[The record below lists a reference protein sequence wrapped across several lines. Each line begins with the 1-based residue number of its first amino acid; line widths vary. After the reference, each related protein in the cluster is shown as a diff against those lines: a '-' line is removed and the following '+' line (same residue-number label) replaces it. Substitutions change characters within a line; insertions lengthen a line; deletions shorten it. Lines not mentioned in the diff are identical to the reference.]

1 MNKSSQPNQSLVD
14 GIAVLHALASSNTP
28 IGGRELARS
37 LKLEPTRVNRILKT
51 LAYLGITR
59 QNSKKKYMPGPGMHV
74 LATQSLFGSSIVQ
87 HALPILEELRRFNHV
102 VAFGVLWKGNVS
114 YLYHAPPGI
123 QHLEALGRIGVYP
136 ATKGGIGLALL
147 AQKEDEMVREIYQD
161 DSIPNF
167 PDGIESLLRTLHE
180 IREQGYARVQVKPEQ
195 HTIAVHVGEPAY
207 AAVGVS
213 GWIPSE
219 ATKSILDVLN
229 NAAQQLGESEESL
242 EVSSENLDVDF
253 STIRPSI

>member
-1 MNKSSQPNQSLVD
+1 MKKSSQPNQSLVD
-14 GIAVLHALASSNTP
+14 GITVLHALASSSKP
-28 IGGRELARS
+28 VGGRELARS
-37 LKLEPTRVNRILKT
+37 LNLEPTRVNRILKT

-59 QNSKKKYMPGPGMHV
+59 QDAKKKYMPGPGMHV
-74 LATQSLFGSSIVQ
+74 LATQSLFGSSMVQ

-102 VAFGVLWKGNVS
+102 VAFGVLWKNNVS

-147 AQKEDEMVREIYQD
+147 AQKEDNTVREIYEGND
-161 DSIPNF
+161 IPNF
-167 PDGIESLLRTLHE
+167 PNGIESLLQTLNK
-180 IREQGYARVQVKPEQ
+180 IRENSYARVEVKPEQ

-213 GWIPSE
+213 GWIPAE
-219 ATKSILDVLN
+219 ATASILEVLN
-229 NAAQQLGESEESL
+229 KAASRIGEEEVELDSSSKNSE
-242 EVSSENLDVDF
+242 VDF
-253 STIRPSI
+253 STIRSSI